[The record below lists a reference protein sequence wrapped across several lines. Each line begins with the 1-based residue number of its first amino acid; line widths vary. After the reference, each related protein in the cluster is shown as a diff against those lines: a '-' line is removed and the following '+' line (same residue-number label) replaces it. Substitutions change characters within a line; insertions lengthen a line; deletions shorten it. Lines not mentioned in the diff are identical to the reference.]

1 MLTSIDVKFIF
12 DSTRLSSGK
21 PIEHFLVDDQ
31 FEFRHFIFYIYIY
44 IYIYIQ
50 HQRGKVSLRKSLVQS
65 ARQYDVMSR
74 VRDFQNGEQSVH
86 RGDR

>member
-1 MLTSIDVKFIF
+1 MDIYLTTSQLGKYSGLTT
-12 DSTRLSSGK
+12 STSVEGK
-21 PIEHFLVDDQ
+21 VSLQGGGGE
-31 FEFRHFIFYIYIY
+31 
-44 IYIYIQ
+44 
-50 HQRGKVSLRKSLVQS
+50 VSLRKSVVQS

>member
-31 FEFRHFIFYIYIY
+31 FEFRHFILYIYIY
-44 IYIYIQ
+44 IYNISGG
-50 HQRGKVSLRKSLVQS
+50 RCL
-65 ARQYDVMSR
+65 
-74 VRDFQNGEQSVH
+74 
-86 RGDR
+86 

>member
-31 FEFRHFIFYIYIY
+31 FEFRHLILY

>member
-31 FEFRHFIFYIYIY
+31 FEFRHFILYIYIY
-44 IYIYIQ
+44 IYIYNISGG
-50 HQRGKVSLRKSLVQS
+50 RCL
-65 ARQYDVMSR
+65 
-74 VRDFQNGEQSVH
+74 
-86 RGDR
+86 